1 MNKRKRKKL
10 VVLPLFVIPFLTL
23 GFWALG
29 GGRMKEEQKNNDG
42 LNTRL
47 PQAHFKKEDQRS
59 KLNFYE
65 EEKKKEEFSLPTFH
79 LNDTLPKEYGQEAQ
93 NASEEKL
100 VQQLAQL
107 KKEIKEPVPAYPSML
122 SQKNSSLDSR
132 EVDRL
137 EKMMQRMRV
146 PVEDPALEQIN
157 NVMDKIL
164 QVQKKETKKEEINS
178 STNKKEGLTVRHKNN
193 TASISLV
200 GESDSLPN
208 SFFNGFN
215 DVSGKKE
222 NTIAALVDG
231 TQSLVTGSIIK
242 LQLTHA
248 VSIEGIEVPAQQL
261 IFGTVTLQGERLHID
276 ISSLRWGNQILPVA
290 LEAYDLDGLPG
301 IYIPG
306 AITRD
311 VAKEA
316 ADGSIHSIE
325 LGSLD
330 PSIKAQATTAGISAL
345 KKLWSKKAK
354 LVKVEVKT
362 GYHIFLKNNSSF

>member
-1 MNKRKRKKL
+1 MNKRKRKML
-10 VVLPLFVIPFLTL
+10 LVLPLFVIPFLTL

-29 GGRMKEEQKNNDG
+29 GGRLKEEQKSNNG
-42 LNTRL
+42 LNPRL

-65 EEKKKEEFSLPTFH
+65 EEKKKEDFSLPSFH
-79 LNDTLPKEYGQEAQ
+79 LNDTIPKDYGQEAQ
-93 NASEEKL
+93 DASEEKL
-100 VQQLAQL
+100 VKQLAQL
-107 KKEIKEPVPAYPSML
+107 KKEIREPAPAYPPIL
-122 SQKNSSLDSR
+122 SQRNPSLDTR

-137 EKMMQRMRV
+137 EKMMQRMRT
-146 PVEDPALEQIN
+146 PAEDPALEQIN
-157 NVMDKIL
+157 TVMDKIL
-164 QVQKKETKKEEINS
+164 QVQKKETKKEEIKPS
-178 STNKKEGLTVRHKNN
+178 INKKESLTVRHKNDI
-193 TASISLV
+193 ASVSLV
-200 GESDSLPN
+200 GESDSLPM
-208 SFFNGFN
+208 SFFHGIN
-215 DVSGKKE
+215 DVSHENE

-231 TQSLVTGSIIK
+231 TQGLITGSIIK
-242 LQLTHA
+242 LRLTEA
-248 VSIEGIEVPAQQL
+248 ITIEGIEVPAQQL
-261 IFGTVTLQGERLHID
+261 IFGIVTLQGERLHID

-306 AITRD
+306 AIIRD

-330 PSIKAQATTAGISAL
+330 PSIKAQATTAGISAF

-354 LVKVEVKT
+354 LVKVEVKA
-362 GYHIFLKNNSSF
+362 GYHILLKNNSSL